1 MAIDLQKG
9 FLHDIRRIG
18 FARQATRQ
26 TKDAVL
32 VAHHECFEGGIVSS
46 RGCAAKTSSLDSA
59 AGTIMPSILPV

>member
-46 RGCAAKTSSLDSA
+46 RGPCREDLVARFRGGDDHVDSTGA
-59 AGTIMPSILPV
+59 